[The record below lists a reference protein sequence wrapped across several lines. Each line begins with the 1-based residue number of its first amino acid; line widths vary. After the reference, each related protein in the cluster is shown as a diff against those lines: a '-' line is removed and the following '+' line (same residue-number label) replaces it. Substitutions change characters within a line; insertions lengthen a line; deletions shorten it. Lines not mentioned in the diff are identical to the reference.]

1 MTQQENPKTLVFQAL
16 RIRVEGRVQ
25 GVGYRPFVARTA
37 RALAL
42 SGWVRN
48 RAGVV
53 DIQVEGPQ
61 AVLDQFRQILS
72 QHAPPLARPVRLTVE
87 QTAPTHLSGFAILA
101 SAADAGGYTHIP
113 PDQVMCADCLQE
125 LTTFTERRYRYP
137 FVSCTQCG
145 PRYTLI
151 DRLPFDRPNTAMAGF
166 QLCSACLNQY
176 ENPADR
182 RHHAQI
188 LACAECG
195 PRLAFQAGPEP
206 SATVNGNEA
215 ALSACVLALQE
226 GLIVAVKGVG
236 GYHLLC
242 DASCERAVLRLRQRK
257 QRPRKPLA
265 VLLPWRGGD
274 GLAWADSLAIL
285 TAEDRAGLIAPE
297 RPIVLVVQRRNSPLA
312 PSIAPCLDEVGLM
325 LPYSPLHYL
334 LADAFDGPL
343 VATSANPGGEPVLT
357 DGTEVMAR
365 LGQVADAF
373 LHHDRPIRRPAE
385 DSVRR
390 RIAGHLRPLRLGRGS
405 APIERRLPFCLAEP
419 LLALGSDLKNTVAL
433 AFADRCILSPHIGD
447 LGSVRGRA
455 VFEQTITDLT
465 RLYGVAPRHLI
476 CDAHPDYH
484 SGRWALNRNLP
495 LHRVFHHRAHASA
508 LAGEHGVTAPLL
520 VLTWDGTGY
529 GEDGTAWG
537 GETFYGRP
545 GDWRRVGS
553 LRPFRLPG
561 GDAVSREGWRS
572 ACAVAWEI
580 GLNWPGCPRESRLL
594 RHIWDRHL
602 NCPLTPSAGR
612 LFDAAA
618 ALIGLVFESSYEGEA
633 AMRLEALASRCGGAV
648 ASVTLPLIQSPQ
660 GIWLSDWAPLLPL
673 LMNPGFS
680 PATRAAVFHASLA
693 QTILDQA
700 EQQRALRGVTTVGL
714 TGGVFQNRL
723 LTEMAEARLQ
733 RAGFRVLLAGEIPAN
748 DAGLCFGQIIEYQA
762 KSVSS
767 TIR

>member
-1 MTQQENPKTLVFQAL
+1 
-16 RIRVEGRVQ
+16 
-25 GVGYRPFVARTA
+25 
-37 RALAL
+37 
-42 SGWVRN
+42 
-48 RAGVV
+48 
-53 DIQVEGPQ
+53 
-61 AVLDQFRQILS
+61 
-72 QHAPPLARPVRLTVE
+72 
-87 QTAPTHLSGFAILA
+87 
-101 SAADAGGYTHIP
+101 
-113 PDQVMCADCLQE
+113 
-125 LTTFTERRYRYP
+125 
-137 FVSCTQCG
+137 
-145 PRYTLI
+145 
-151 DRLPFDRPNTAMAGF
+151 
-166 QLCSACLNQY
+166 
-176 ENPADR
+176 
-182 RHHAQI
+182 
-188 LACAECG
+188 
-195 PRLAFQAGPEP
+195 
-206 SATVNGNEA
+206 
-215 ALSACVLALQE
+215 
-226 GLIVAVKGVG
+226 
-236 GYHLLC
+236 
-242 DASCERAVLRLRQRK
+242 
-257 QRPRKPLA
+257 
-265 VLLPWRGGD
+265 
-274 GLAWADSLAIL
+274 
-285 TAEDRAGLIAPE
+285 
-297 RPIVLVVQRRNSPLA
+297 
-312 PSIAPCLDEVGLM
+312 
-325 LPYSPLHYL
+325 
-334 LADAFDGPL
+334 
-343 VATSANPGGEPVLT
+343 
-357 DGTEVMAR
+357 
-365 LGQVADAF
+365 
-373 LHHDRPIRRPAE
+373 
-385 DSVRR
+385 
-390 RIAGHLRPLRLGRGS
+390 LRLGRGS

-633 AMRLEALASRCGGAV
+633 AMRLEAMASRCGGAV